1 MVVLVC
7 LNIVET
13 WTIPLGVVGV
23 TFGLHCFN
31 RYHTLKERTEM
42 RAEKAYKKWEAK
54 NENKKYNLL
63 KEQIS
68 SKKER
73 MKEINQ
79 NLNQYK

>member
-1 MVVLVC
+1 
-7 LNIVET
+7 
-13 WTIPLGVVGV
+13 
-23 TFGLHCFN
+23 
-31 RYHTLKERTEM
+31 M